1 MGKGFEA
8 SSSFLLGQDTAGG
21 GVGGGGSSISVF
33 QGIYAGIGGE
43 FQLGVG
49 LGARLSFYQVLE
61 FSWYFL
67 IS

>member
-8 SSSFLLGQDTAGG
+8 SSSFLLGQGTAGG
-21 GVGGGGSSISVF
+21 GAGGGSSISVF

>member
-1 MGKGFEA
+1 MGGR
-8 SSSFLLGQDTAGG
+8 GG
-21 GVGGGGSSISVF
+21 GGGGGGGGSSISVF